1 MTNPEVTVT
10 ADANGKLD
18 PASVYDALMGQ
29 IDPELVTSEIPKL
42 TEKYKDETPEQRRDR
57 AEHYNEAY
65 EQYESMLTEFVG
77 GLKEHANT
85 QRRKALVSAE
95 AESRK
100 VEEGELQKME
110 ELFTTE

>member
-1 MTNPEVTVT
+1 MINPEVTVT

-42 TEKYKDETPEQRRDR
+42 TEKYKDETTKQRETRGER
-57 AEHYNEAY
+57 YQEAY
-65 EQYESMLTEFVG
+65 KQYESMLTEFVV
-77 GLKEHANT
+77 GLKEHTNT
-85 QRRKALVSAE
+85 QRRKALASAE

-100 VEEGELQKME
+100 AEEGELQKME
-110 ELFTTE
+110 ELFTTQ